1 MLTKEFTPE
10 LQIFY
15 ILLKVFGLNVQVPVL
30 ELDKW
35 NIFQEFGLNVQ
46 VSGVKFSK
54 SFTQRQKRVYHIPLH
69 GW

>member
-35 NIFQEFGLNVQ
+35 NIFQEFGLNITFHFMDGNWVCYA
-46 VSGVKFSK
+46 VI
-54 SFTQRQKRVYHIPLH
+54 T
-69 GW
+69 